1 MECSMSGTEDGQAL
15 SHDDVR
21 EILDIVDRSWIGEL
35 RLELGDVRLHVR
47 KTGVPGTELVEDRTA
62 PAIPASSPEP
72 TARDTR
78 ASTPAPLTPRQ
89 TTSLG
94 GGRTEGDVSETALH
108 VVTAPMVGV
117 IYRASAPD
125 QPPFVEVGDHVEA
138 DDTVCLIEVM
148 KLFNSITAGV
158 AGRVVEILADNG
170 VTVEYDQPIVT
181 IEPLE
186 SR

>member
-1 MECSMSGTEDGQAL
+1 MSGTEDGQAL

-47 KTGVPGTELVEDRTA
+47 KTGIPGTELVDDHMT
-62 PAIPASSPEP
+62 PAVPTSRPEP
-72 TARDTR
+72 MARDTQ
-78 ASTPAPLTPRQ
+78 ASTPDLPTPRP
-89 TTSLG
+89 TTSPG
-94 GGRTEGDVSETALH
+94 GGRAEEDVSDTALH

-117 IYRASAPD
+117 IYRAAAPD

-158 AGRVVEILADNG
+158 TGRVVEILADNG
-170 VTVEYDQPIVT
+170 VTVEYEQPIVT

-186 SR
+186 GR